1 MKHLT
6 EAELINAPTLADI
19 QAAVK
24 APKAKYNSFGKYY
37 YRSAEDIMEAVK
49 PIINPMGFWLTVSD
63 SIEKIGD
70 RYYVKCLAT
79 LTNGNSVYQVTAF
92 AREDESRKG
101 MDPGMLTGATS
112 SYARKYALQGL
123 FSLDQNKDVD
133 DLHEGKP
140 DDTYVNHEWKQELAN
155 CKNLSDLMALYNS
168 NKETV
173 EANAGLKKMFS
184 DRKTELK

>member
-1 MKHLT
+1 MKSLT
-6 EAELINAPTLADI
+6 ENEMMNAATLADI

-24 APKAKYNSFGKYY
+24 APKAKYNTFGKYY

-49 PIINPMGFWLTVSD
+49 PVINPLGYWLTVSD

-70 RYYVKCLAT
+70 RYYIKCLAT
-79 LTNGNSVYQVTAF
+79 LTNGNNVYQVTAF

-133 DLHEGKP
+133 DLHGVKQ
-140 DDTYVNHEWKQELAN
+140 DDAEPNFEWKQELSN
-155 CKNLSDLMALYNS
+155 CKSLIDLMTLYKS
-168 NKETV
+168 NKEVV
-173 EANAGLKKMFS
+173 EANNALKKMFS
-184 DRKTELK
+184 ERKSELK

>member
-1 MKHLT
+1 MKPLT
-6 EAELINAPTLADI
+6 EQELMNAPTLADI

-79 LTNGNSVYQVTAF
+79 LTNGNSVYQATAY

-140 DDTYVNHEWKQELAN
+140 DDTYVNHEWRQELAN

-173 EANAGLKKMFS
+173 ETNAGLKKMFS